1 LVAHRVSAKILR
13 DFRKEQIRPHRVT
26 GARHATGSDNIYGST
41 RHYPAFG
48 EQWRDRYQ
56 HRSWVTAGIGHDYPS
71 RNALAHQF
79 GESVR
84 SPGMTAVYP
93 SPWPEIRG
101 EVDYACAGR
110 PRVADPGR
118 GSTMRQRSEDDF
130 RLVERCVF
138 SGNVGDLVGADAR
151 ALAPLLVR
159 RRESELQPG
168 MLGD

>member
-1 LVAHRVSAKILR
+1 
-13 DFRKEQIRPHRVT
+13 
-26 GARHATGSDNIYGST
+26 
-41 RHYPAFG
+41 
-48 EQWRDRYQ
+48 
-56 HRSWVTAGIGHDYPS
+56 
-71 RNALAHQF
+71 
-79 GESVR
+79 
-84 SPGMTAVYP
+84 MTAVYP

-151 ALAPLLVR
+151 SPTRKRAAARDAGRLNHTAPCPR
-159 RRESELQPG
+159 SRWHQGRPPELYA
-168 MLGD
+168 